1 MRLSCR
7 IFRPF
12 LPLLVLCAAT
22 AWAQNPRSA
31 ARDLGRG
38 ILAITGPR
46 PRIQLSFENQSSAGV
61 AEAAA
66 LRGEIEAELRAGGA
80 RLVTG
85 GAGASQ
91 VAVTLSE
98 NWRSLL
104 LVAEVQR
111 GQRKRVVMVPLPRS
125 SPEAA
130 ARGAAVVSLSRQ
142 IVWRQR
148 APFVSFLLSQTSPD
162 KSSYLWILE
171 PDRLVLYRLVQGQWQ
186 WQGSANIDHAGPLPR
201 DVRGLLWIEPSS
213 SKAPA
218 PTTAGASSASRLH
231 VSLPGVVCSMPLAP
245 TTGKLPLVCNPA
257 TAGSPAFPVFEAGV
271 VAAKTEL
278 VAGRNFFGPAIE
290 RGGAPLQLQPFYS
303 ATIVD
308 DDQAQPVLLA
318 AALDAKTY
326 VYDDSGKSEGA
337 IDGWGSDIAGIK
349 TGCGSGWQVL
359 ATRPGDWTAV
369 DSLAAYEIV
378 DAKAVA
384 TGEPID
390 FPGPVIGLSPS
401 PGGRTADGVVLDRGA
416 GLYEAYTISLSCGH

>member
-1 MRLSCR
+1 MRRSCR
-7 IFRPF
+7 ILRLF
-12 LPLLVLCAAT
+12 LPLLALCAAT
-22 AWAQNPRSA
+22 AGAQSPRSA
-31 ARDLGRG
+31 ARQLGHE

-46 PRIQLSFENQSSAGV
+46 PRIQFSFENQSSAGV

-66 LRGEIEAELRAGGA
+66 LRAEVEAELRAGGA

-98 NWRSLL
+98 NWRNLL
-104 LVAEVQR
+104 LVATVQR
-111 GQRKRVVMVPLPRS
+111 GQTKRVVLVPLPRS
-125 SPEAA
+125 APETTG
-130 ARGAAVVSLSRQ
+130 RGAAVVSLSRQ

-148 APFVSFLLSQTSPD
+148 APFVAFLLSQTASD
-162 KSSYLWILE
+162 KSSNLWILE
-171 PDRLVLYRLVQGQWQ
+171 PGRLALYRQVQGQWQ
-186 WQGSANIDHAGPLPR
+186 WQGSANIDHGGPLPR
-201 DVRGLLWIEPSS
+201 DVRGQMWIEPAG
-213 SKAPA
+213 SKVSVAS
-218 PTTAGASSASRLH
+218 TAGASSARRLLT
-231 VSLPGVVCSMPLAP
+231 SLPGVDCSMTLAP
-245 TTGKLPLVCNPA
+245 ATSKLPLVCSA
-257 TAGSPAFPVFEAGV
+257 AAAGSFDFPVFEAGA
-271 VAAKTEL
+271 VAAETEL
-278 VAGRNFFGPAIE
+278 VAGRNFFGPAID
-290 RGGAPLQLQPFYS
+290 RANGPLQLQPFYS
-303 ATIVD
+303 ATIVE

-318 AALDAKTY
+318 AALDGKTY

-401 PGGRTADGVVLDRGA
+401 TGGRTADAVVLDRGT
-416 GLYEAYTISLSCGH
+416 GMYEAYTISLSCGH

>member
-7 IFRPF
+7 IFRPLL
-12 LPLLVLCAAT
+12 LPLVLCAAA
-22 AWAQNPRSA
+22 AWAQNPRTA

-38 ILAITGPR
+38 ILSITGSNPL
-46 PRIQLSFENQSSAGV
+46 IQFSFKNQSSVGV

-66 LRGEIEAELRAGGA
+66 LRGAVEAELRASGA
-80 RLVTG
+80 KLVTG

-104 LVAEVQR
+104 LVAAVQR
-111 GQRKRVVMVPLPRS
+111 GQAQRVVIVPRPGTS
-125 SPEAA
+125 QETTG
-130 ARGAAVVSLSRQ
+130 RGAAVVSLSRQ

-148 APFVSFLLSQTSPD
+148 APFVSFLVSQIPPD

-201 DVRGLLWIEPSS
+201 DVRGLLWIEPPG
-213 SKAPA
+213 SKAGA
-218 PTTAGASSASRLH
+218 TTGASMAGRLH
-231 VSLPGVVCSMPLAP
+231 ASLPGVDCSMLFAP
-245 TTGKLPLVCNPA
+245 ATGKVPLVC
-257 TAGSPAFPVFEAGV
+257 SPAASGSSDFPVLEAG
-271 VAAKTEL
+271 AAAGKTEL
-278 VAGRNFFGPAIE
+278 VAGRHFFGPAIA
-290 RGGAPLQLQPFYS
+290 RGNTPLPLHPFYS
-303 ATIVD
+303 ATIVE
-308 DDQAQPVLLA
+308 DDQSQPFLLT
-318 AALDAKTY
+318 AALDGKTY

-378 DAKAVA
+378 VAKAVA

-390 FPGPVIGLSPS
+390 FPGPVTGLSPS
-401 PGGRTADGVVLDRGA
+401 SGGRTADAVVLDRGT
-416 GLYEAYTISLSCGH
+416 GLYEAYTISLSCGR

>member
-7 IFRPF
+7 IFRPLL
-12 LPLLVLCAAT
+12 LPLVLCAAA
-22 AWAQNPRSA
+22 AWAQNPRTA

-38 ILAITGPR
+38 ILSITGSKPL
-46 PRIQLSFENQSSAGV
+46 IQFSFKNQSSVGV

-66 LRGEIEAELRAGGA
+66 LRGAVEAELRAGGA
-80 RLVTG
+80 KLVTG

-104 LVAEVQR
+104 LVAAVQR
-111 GQRKRVVMVPLPRS
+111 GQTKRVVIVPLPRTS
-125 SPEAA
+125 QETTG
-130 ARGAAVVSLSRQ
+130 RGAAVVSLSRQ

-148 APFVSFLLSQTSPD
+148 APFVSFLVSQIPPD

-186 WQGSANIDHAGPLPR
+186 WQGSANIDHTGPLPR
-201 DVRGLLWIEPSS
+201 DVRGLLWIEPPG
-213 SKAPA
+213 SKAGA
-218 PTTAGASSASRLH
+218 TTGASMAGRLH
-231 VSLPGVVCSMPLAP
+231 ASLPGVDCSMLFAP
-245 TTGKLPLVCNPA
+245 ATGKVPLVC
-257 TAGSPAFPVFEAGV
+257 SPAASGSSDFPVLEAG
-271 VAAKTEL
+271 AAAGKTEL
-278 VAGRNFFGPAIE
+278 VAGRNFFGPAID
-290 RGGAPLQLQPFYS
+290 RGNTPLQLQPFYS
-303 ATIVD
+303 ATIVE
-308 DDQAQPVLLA
+308 DDQSQPVLLT
-318 AALDAKTY
+318 AALDGKTY

-337 IDGWGSDIAGIK
+337 IEGWGSDIAGIK

-390 FPGPVIGLSPS
+390 FPGPVTGLSPS
-401 PGGRTADGVVLDRGA
+401 SGGRTADAVVLDRGT
-416 GLYEAYTISLSCGH
+416 GLYEAYTISLSCGR